1 MRFAEVAVGAA
12 GGQRHTFTYS
22 VPPSLQVEPGCV
34 VSVPFGPRV
43 VRGIVTGLSDST
55 TVLETRD
62 IIAIVSPFPLI
73 TPERIRLASWI
84 ADYYMAPVFS
94 ALTLMLPPGFENKR
108 QIKPKYQR
116 YLTLITES
124 EQLPAIMERLKKERS
139 AKQAA
144 TLEAL
149 QDEGGRLE
157 LTMVLEKVRCGR
169 EVIAALKAKGLVRED
184 RENVFRD
191 PITRADHPLEFPLQF
206 TDGQQVAWQPIRDA
220 IRASSSM
227 AVSSAFLLHGVTGSG
242 KTEIYLQA
250 LTEAVKK
257 GKKGICLVPEIALT
271 PQVIDRFFAR
281 FPGRVAVLHSKLSA
295 GELYD
300 EWQRIARGDFDV
312 VVGPRSAVFAPQ
324 PDLGLIIVDEE
335 HEWAYKQSEK
345 SPRYHARE
353 VAIRLARL
361 TKSVLIMGS
370 ATPDVETYYR
380 TTRSEFQLVELSER
394 VTPLG
399 LSPLPEVDVVD
410 MRQELKRGNRGI
422 FSRMLRSAMAESL
435 DRGEQVILFINRRGR
450 ATFVRCGDCGYVLNC
465 RRCSATLIYHS
476 AEKRL
481 VCHHC
486 RRSYPIP
493 RKCSQ
498 CSGGEIKY
506 FGIGTES
513 VEAEC
518 RKLFPST
525 SIIRFDSD
533 TITDA
538 RAFKRVVDSFRRR
551 RADILVGTQMLAKG
565 LDFPGVSLVG
575 VVSADTSLNLPDFRS
590 GERTFQLL
598 CQVEGRA
605 GRGIY
610 SGRAVVQTYNPNY
623 YAIKFAAQHDY
634 NGFYDS
640 EIRYRREF
648 AYPPFNRMV
657 RLVYNH
663 SSESKCYE
671 EAERRA
677 GIIGQEIAARGLTG
691 IKIIGPAPAYI
702 AKLRGR
708 YQVQVILLGREL
720 HKLLRGVDLP
730 IGWVLDVDPVGML

>member
-1 MRFAEVAVGAA
+1 M
-12 GGQRHTFTYS
+12 
-22 VPPSLQVEPGCV
+22 
-34 VSVPFGPRV
+34 SVPFGPRV
-43 VRGIVTGLSDST
+43 VRGIVTGLSDIT
-55 TVLETRD
+55 TVPETRD
-62 IIAIVSPFPLI
+62 IIAVVSPLPLI
-73 TPERIRLASWI
+73 TPVRIELASWI

-94 ALTLMLPPGFENKR
+94 ALALMLPPGFESKR
-108 QIKPKYQR
+108 QIKPKYR
-116 YLTLITES
+116 KYLVLNVES
-124 EQLPAIMERLKKERS
+124 ERLSVVLEQLTKARA
-139 AKQAA
+139 AKRASV
-144 TLEAL
+144 LEAL
-149 QDEGGRLE
+149 QSAGGRLE
-157 LTMVLEKVRCGR
+157 SVLVLKKVRCGR
-169 EVIAALKAKGLVRED
+169 EVITALKSRGLVKEVSVD
-184 RENVFRD
+184 VFRD
-191 PITRADHPLEFPLQF
+191 PIARTDHPLEFPLQF
-206 TDGQQVAWQPIRDA
+206 TDGQQTAWHPIGDA
-220 IRASSSM
+220 IQGAR
-227 AVSSAFLLHGVTGSG
+227 SANAPGMFLLHGVTGSG

-250 LTEAVKK
+250 LAETVKM
-257 GKKGICLVPEIALT
+257 GRKGICLVPEISLT

-281 FPGRVAVLHSKLSA
+281 FPGRVAVLHSGLSA

-300 EWQRIARGDFDV
+300 EWHRIARGDFDI

-380 TTRSEFQLVELSER
+380 ATRSEFQLVELSER

-410 MRQELKRGNRGI
+410 MRQELKSGNRGM
-422 FSRMLRSAMAESL
+422 FSRLLRSAMVESL
-435 DRGEQVILFINRRGR
+435 DRREQIILFINRRGR
-450 ATFVRCGDCGYVLNC
+450 ATFVQCRDCGYVLNC
-465 RRCSATLIYHS
+465 RRCSGTLTYHS

-493 RKCSQ
+493 RKCPQ
-498 CSGGEIKY
+498 CSGGEIQY
-506 FGIGTES
+506 FGVGTES

-518 RKLFPST
+518 RKLFPSA
-525 SIIRFDSD
+525 SVIRFDSD
-533 TITDA
+533 AITGA
-538 RAFKRVVDSFRRR
+538 RAFEKVVDSFRRR

-575 VVSADTSLNLPDFRS
+575 IVSADTSLNLPDFRS

-610 SGRAVVQTYNPNY
+610 TGRAVVQTYNSDY

-634 NGFYDS
+634 AGFYAS

-648 AYPPFNRMV
+648 AYPPFNRMA
-657 RLVYNH
+657 RLVYSQ
-663 SSESKCYE
+663 SSENKCFE

-677 GIIGQEIAARGLTG
+677 GVIRQEIAARGLTG

-708 YQVQVILLGREL
+708 YQAQVILLGRDL
-720 HKLLRGVDLP
+720 HNLLRGIDLP
-730 IGWVLDVDPVGML
+730 RGWVLDVDPVGML

>member
-1 MRFAEVAVGAA
+1 
-12 GGQRHTFTYS
+12 
-22 VPPSLQVEPGCV
+22 

-43 VRGIVTGLSDST
+43 VRGIVTGLSDIT
-55 TVLETRD
+55 TVPETRD
-62 IIAIVSPFPLI
+62 IIAVVSPLPLI
-73 TPERIRLASWI
+73 TPVRIELASWI

-94 ALTLMLPPGFENKR
+94 ALALMLPPGFESKR
-108 QIKPKYQR
+108 QIKPKYR
-116 YLTLITES
+116 KYLVLNVES
-124 EQLPAIMERLKKERS
+124 ERLSVVLEQLTKARA
-139 AKQAA
+139 AKRASV
-144 TLEAL
+144 LEAL
-149 QDEGGRLE
+149 QSAGGRLE
-157 LTMVLEKVRCGR
+157 SVLVLKKVRCGR
-169 EVIAALKAKGLVRED
+169 EVITALKSRGLVKEVSVD
-184 RENVFRD
+184 VFRD
-191 PITRADHPLEFPLQF
+191 PIARTDHPLEFPLQF
-206 TDGQQVAWQPIRDA
+206 TDGQQTAWHPIGDA
-220 IRASSSM
+220 IQGAR
-227 AVSSAFLLHGVTGSG
+227 SADAPGMFLLHGVTGSG

-250 LTEAVKK
+250 LAETVKM
-257 GKKGICLVPEIALT
+257 GRKGICLVPEISLT

-281 FPGRVAVLHSKLSA
+281 FPGRVAVLHSGLSA

-300 EWQRIARGDFDV
+300 EWHRIARGDFDI

-380 TTRSEFQLVELSER
+380 ATRSEFQLVELSER

-410 MRQELKRGNRGI
+410 MRQELKSGNRGM
-422 FSRMLRSAMAESL
+422 FSRLLRSAMVESL
-435 DRGEQVILFINRRGR
+435 DRREQIILFINRRGR
-450 ATFVRCGDCGYVLNC
+450 ATFVQCRDCGYVLNC
-465 RRCSATLIYHS
+465 RRCSGTLTYHS

-493 RKCSQ
+493 RKCPQ
-498 CSGGEIKY
+498 CSGGEIQY
-506 FGIGTES
+506 FGVGTES

-518 RKLFPST
+518 RKLFPSA
-525 SIIRFDSD
+525 SVIRFDSD
-533 TITDA
+533 AITGA
-538 RAFKRVVDSFRRR
+538 RAFEKVVDSFRRR

-575 VVSADTSLNLPDFRS
+575 IVSADTSLNLPDFRS

-610 SGRAVVQTYNPNY
+610 TGRAVVQTYNSDY

-634 NGFYDS
+634 AGFYAS

-648 AYPPFNRMV
+648 AYPPFNRMA
-657 RLVYNH
+657 RLVYSQ
-663 SSESKCYE
+663 SSENKCFE

-677 GIIGQEIAARGLTG
+677 GVIRQEIAARGLTG

-708 YQVQVILLGREL
+708 YQAQVILLGRDL
-720 HKLLRGVDLP
+720 HNLLRGIDLP
-730 IGWVLDVDPVGML
+730 RGWVLDVDPVGML